1 MLPRPNRVNNFIKRV
16 VLRTLIRRFDKSTIS
31 CVGVLGLLLWSSLP
45 ARPQDVGG
53 EGKQSQQETK
63 DEVESA
69 WDELLRDVIPEAV
82 ADPALVVEQVPVEKG
97 AAADFADHFFFETST
112 HYIRQETTFSGRPTV
127 TGVINVER
135 GEVANPDGIPFP
147 PAFQPNSDHVYSFM
161 NWGTRG
167 WLSPHVN
174 TNFSLRYRQDLTS
187 VLEGSPSLGVIN
199 TFRPNRLFELLS
211 GFVEIGQLGSTGA
224 LARSSLQVGR
234 QFVYGAE
241 LAALDGA
248 SFSTHQ
254 RHYSLT
260 LFGGR
265 RFSYFSNPDQRAIGG
280 SNIAFRLP
288 GDAGLEY
295 RGLFYVKG
303 THNVIFRKRFEPNWV
318 FRTDFK
324 MVGGSPVDFG
334 AQVMYLP
341 TDGKSTVRLSFFQKL
356 SDKDFFYDYTL
367 IARDRDPFN
376 RLSRLN
382 LGPLS
387 PYSQVAVHARREI
400 LPRLRVGG
408 SVWMRR
414 LNDPEG
420 DQAAFLASFEDYRFN
435 VQTYPLARLETF
447 LEFHQ
452 RNTDRPS
459 PFGITEFDD
468 VSRAGET
475 RVRDLS
481 GELRRPFGDGRLVLR
496 GGAFYR
502 RINLQNRF
510 FFIENERVFG
520 VLGGFTLKIDQR
532 TKIYF
537 DYSLDDDYFLFR
549 PSVQRAHLLRVGLH
563 WRY

>member
-1 MLPRPNRVNNFIKRV
+1 MQGSARKDV
-16 VLRTLIRRFDKSTIS
+16 VCGAARGYTFTVPGPKWKSW
-31 CVGVLGLLLWSSLP
+31 V
-45 ARPQDVGG
+45 
-53 EGKQSQQETK
+53 K
-63 DEVESA
+63 SA

-82 ADPALVVEQVPVEKG
+82 PDAALTVEQIPVKEG
-97 AAADFADHFFFETST
+97 PVADFADHFFFETST
-112 HYIRQETTFSGRPTV
+112 HYIRQETTFSGQPTV

-199 TFRPNRLFELLS
+199 TFRPGRLFELLS

-414 LNDPEG
+414 LNDPEEDRG
-420 DQAAFLASFEDYRFN
+420 AFLASFEDYRFN

-459 PFGITEFDD
+459 PFGTTEFDD
-468 VSRAGET
+468 GRVEDGRGCSGRLRRVGPVSRPRSSNRTCGFPASGSPTGFLPQAVAGGGPRCIRRRRSTPNWPNTT
-475 RVRDLS
+475 RSLNRRVPRDDTFLRLRKNPRTRSHTWLS
-481 GELRRPFGDGRLVLR
+481 TARY
-496 GGAFYR
+496 A
-502 RINLQNRF
+502 IS
-510 FFIENERVFG
+510 RV
-520 VLGGFTLKIDQR
+520 
-532 TKIYF
+532 
-537 DYSLDDDYFLFR
+537 
-549 PSVQRAHLLRVGLH
+549 P
-563 WRY
+563 